1 MDIKYERVHDILL
14 LKTNN
19 SRSIIYK
26 PEGDDWQIGCKIF
39 LSKVSCFIQNR
50 MFVVFVRE
58 QEYIYIFLQFLSRE
72 TYLNIEDRDS
82 RQWLEN
88 VNCLEQGSLC
98 EALQHK

>member
-1 MDIKYERVHDILL
+1 MQDIFIKSVMLYSEQNVR
-14 LKTNN
+14 
-19 SRSIIYK
+19 
-26 PEGDDWQIGCKIF
+26 
-39 LSKVSCFIQNR
+39 CFCSGARI
-50 MFVVFVRE
+50 
-58 QEYIYIFLQFLSRE
+58 YIYFLQFLSRE